1 MNITTSFIK
10 GSRSTQCDW
19 FYELSINENNSI
31 ICFGDGHSDWNSKQ
45 VDYFKNLTLEAIK
58 IYKNDENNILK
69 NIYLYITNKWILNDE
84 DNYTNYGTSFIIIHY
99 SINEDYCYYINV
111 GDSILF
117 FETNDNEII
126 KPYIFNWNTEYGK
139 NIAKKINIILTN
151 NKSEYMLL
159 QRKDA
164 LEYEKRFL
172 PYFNIYGYVTCVA
185 ETIGFLSK
193 KSVNC
198 KRNLSFNEK
207 CKIQYV
213 CSGLNEDGDDL
224 EIEVKRIDNVK
235 SIYMFSDG
243 VTSKGAIGLDC
254 VVDKIYTIINKPK
267 NTRIIELILNDTN
280 LFSYFISNTKYKIN
294 DFKQISSDINNP
306 NSIFS
311 SKEHSEKIFNS
322 ETGWEV
328 FKTFMNLWKKT
339 KILDDVWWEAIDEQI
354 EYFDKRKTI
363 EECDNV
369 IEMVTRL
376 AVLCMSDDNTSSI
389 KISKSLMSI

>member
-10 GSRSTQCDW
+10 GSRSSQCDW
-19 FYELSINENNSI
+19 YYDLSINENNKI
-31 ICFGDGHSDWNSKQ
+31 ICFGDGHGDWTSKQ
-45 VDYFKNLTLEAIK
+45 IDYFKILTLEAIQ
-58 IYKNDENNILK
+58 IYKNDEVNILK

-84 DNYTNYGTSFIIIHY
+84 DIYNKNYGTSFIIIHY
-99 SINEDYCYYINV
+99 NINEDYCYYINV

-126 KPYIFNWNTEYGK
+126 KPYIFNWNTDYGK
-139 NIAKKINIILTN
+139 NIAQKINIILTN
-151 NKSEYMLL
+151 NNHEYMLI

-172 PYFNIYGYVTCVA
+172 PYFNIFGYVTCVA
-185 ETIGFLSK
+185 ETIGLLSK

-198 KRNLSFNEK
+198 RRNLSVESK
-207 CKIQYV
+207 CKIQYA
-213 CSGLNEDGDDL
+213 CSGLNEDGTDL

-243 VTSKGAIGLDC
+243 ITSKGAIGLDC
-254 VVDKIYTIINKPK
+254 VMDKIYTIINKPK

-280 LFSYFISNTKYKIN
+280 LFSHFISNTKYKIN
-294 DFKQISSDINNP
+294 DFKQISDDINNP
-306 NSIFS
+306 NSLFS

-322 ETGWEV
+322 ENGWEV
-328 FKTFMNLWKKT
+328 FKNFMYLWKET
-339 KILDDVWWEAIDEQI
+339 KILDTVWWEAIDEQI

-363 EECDNV
+363 EECDNI

-376 AVLCMSDDNTSSI
+376 AVLCISDDNTSGI
-389 KISKSLMSI
+389 KIFK

>member
-10 GSRSTQCDW
+10 GSRSSQCDW

-31 ICFGDGHSDWNSKQ
+31 ICFGDGHSDWTSKQ

-58 IYKNDENNILK
+58 IYKKDENNILK
-69 NIYLYITNKWILNDE
+69 NIYLYITKKWILTEE
-84 DNYTNYGTSFIIIHY
+84 DIYTNYGTSFIIIHY
-99 SINEDYCYYINV
+99 NINEDYCYYINL

-151 NKSEYMLL
+151 NEHEYILL

-172 PYFNIYGYVTCVA
+172 PYFNIFGYVTCVA

-193 KSVNC
+193 KSVGC
-198 KRNLSFNEK
+198 KKHLSFNEK
-207 CKIQYV
+207 CKIQYA

-243 VTSKGAIGLDC
+243 VTSKGAIGLEC

-294 DFKQISSDINNP
+294 DFKQISDDINNP

-322 ETGWEV
+322 ENGWEV
-328 FKTFMNLWKKT
+328 FKTFMDLWKKT

>member
-1 MNITTSFIK
+1 MCIRDR
-10 GSRSTQCDW
+10 SRSTQCDW

-99 SINEDYCYYINV
+99 NINEDYCYYINV

-139 NIAKKINIILTN
+139 NIAQKINIILTN

-207 CKIQYV
+207 CKIQYL

-243 VTSKGAIGLDC
+243 VTSKGSIGLDC

-322 ETGWEV
+322 ENGWEV

>member
-139 NIAKKINIILTN
+139 NIAQKINIILTN

-207 CKIQYV
+207 CKIQYL

-243 VTSKGAIGLDC
+243 VTSKGSIGLDC

-322 ETGWEV
+322 ENGWEV